1 MKEKETSAQEY
12 VRQVERKLHVSRKQK
27 QDILRDLEEIF
38 ASASEHGE
46 PAEQVMERLGS
57 PEEYAN
63 SMESQFAPSG
73 KPFHKAIL
81 GLILSCCVAV
91 LCFTV
96 FVVSQEFR
104 VPENAIGFA
113 QGTTGIQV
121 VGGFDLSPLLLV
133 LGTVGLLC
141 VVWFAWRLYRFR
153 KG

>member
-27 QDILRDLEEIF
+27 QDILRDLGEIF

-63 SMESQFAPSG
+63 SMESQFTPSG
-73 KPFHKAIL
+73 KPLHKAIL

-141 VVWFAWRLYRFR
+141 VVWFAWRLYRLR